1 MARILIYAG
10 LYKSGIDYLIK
21 ADMLIQAAITA
32 VCLSEL
38 GCVGEELQT
47 SKLLTTVALSLDA
60 ELATEAFILIYLA
73 CDLESYAKY
82 IVKQRS
88 WDYLTDNKLFLDL
101 PNLKNINFKIL
112 VDEKNFK
119 EIVKLTIDLLKF
131 EHLDVT
137 VKLYDTIQEYQHAVE
152 SLKKLQL

>member
-32 VCLSEL
+32 VCLNEL

-60 ELATEAFILIYLA
+60 ELATEAFILIY
-73 CDLESYAKY
+73 
-82 IVKQRS
+82 
-88 WDYLTDNKLFLDL
+88 
-101 PNLKNINFKIL
+101 
-112 VDEKNFK
+112 
-119 EIVKLTIDLLKF
+119 
-131 EHLDVT
+131 
-137 VKLYDTIQEYQHAVE
+137 
-152 SLKKLQL
+152 